1 MYGNAALK
9 SLFFFYHNAMII
21 LDKLSES
28 DPRCRPAVY
37 LRTANMHADP
47 MIPFIDDRKGE

>member
-1 MYGNAALK
+1 MYENAALK